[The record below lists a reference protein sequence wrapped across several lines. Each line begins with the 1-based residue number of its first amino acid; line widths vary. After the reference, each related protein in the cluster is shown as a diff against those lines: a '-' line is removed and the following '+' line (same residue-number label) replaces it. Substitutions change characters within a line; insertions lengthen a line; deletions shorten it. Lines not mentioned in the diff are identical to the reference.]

1 MHMKKTIYAFVCA
14 CIFALTLSTPAS
26 AEQYLPKSISI
37 ENPLTYNAGD
47 TVKVSIMESSNPIGL
62 QKNIEYGVA
71 RTVDND
77 GLTYFEIVTTEYID
91 ISKTTEKPN
100 LSVVMPNILPQE
112 ATSTFVIY
120 TKYFEKNAPENENF
134 YFTKAFTIKPN
145 NTPFVKIGNVNLLQS
160 NGNRFSTLHGPTIYT
175 PQEVAQDKTL
185 ATSSSIEI
193 TFESNTDTIIV
204 PNITFSKLRS
214 NSFKK
219 DISLPPITIKKGK
232 TYMVLPLPTFDY
244 EPGVYTGELS
254 FTSTLLKNK
263 VDFQYIVAGDSVSV
277 GAVTAAQ
284 KNGVNSFIFEIFS
297 KPIDMDRIDSA
308 STSAA
313 LAAKKTDIYRTQV
326 DFIDEAGAV
335 VYTTSQD
342 ADFMLQD
349 FSVAIP
355 EGTGKIVQVGVTIFS
370 KQSNKTVYTGIKDVV
385 FEGEAKNII
394 KPGTYIYLA
403 LYILLIIIGA
413 FAIAGKHIKTAIFCG
428 LVLIGLFITQKSF
441 AAQVSLEPYRA
452 SASGSRSIRMYLQDD
467 VISTTHTCGESVPFV
482 FRFYYIY
489 CANAVSSL
497 KVGFSWDN
505 RITPNQKVAN
515 GTGKADAGRLQN
527 GHQLYATYSPYFT
540 PTNLAKPSKALNS
553 LYVSVLQQQTEYGN
567 GAVGTNDST
576 TYTIPIKTTCTP
588 QNTVCSCSGRTQI
601 CYQDGVSVSTTTNSA
616 SCALK
621 ASCTYTTSGNNVT
634 FDTIATNALGS
645 LSYKDNATNKATT
658 KTVTKSRVGSSTVS
672 HSVTVTDA
680 FDKQTAVA
688 VCSTDSVA
696 APQQAVDSR
705 GPATITS
712 FQAATPVV
720 PKNSNCIYNWTVTN
734 VDQCSLAVNNT
745 SVLLQG
751 DGRTGPISVSTANG
765 LNQRAVI
772 TCIANGTPASG
783 TTPATPSVT
792 VSTTTLCQ
800 VLPEVIER

>member
-1 MHMKKTIYAFVCA
+1 MKKTFYAFVCA
-14 CIFALTLSTPAS
+14 VIFTAILPSAVSAS
-26 AEQYLPKSISI
+26 IYLPKSISI
-37 ENPLTYNAGD
+37 GTPVTYNAGD
-47 TVKVSIMESSNPIGL
+47 TVNISVTESSNPIGL

-77 GLTYFEIVTTEYID
+77 GLTYFEIITTEYMD
-91 ISKTTEKPN
+91 ISKLTEKPN
-100 LSVVMPNILPQE
+100 LPVVIPNILTQD
-112 ATSTFVIY
+112 ATSTYVVY

-134 YFTKAFTIKPN
+134 YFTKVFTITPN
-145 NTPFVKIGNVNLLQS
+145 DNPFVKVGNVNLLQS
-160 NGNRFSTLHGPTIYT
+160 NGGRFSTLHGPTIYT
-175 PQEVAQDKTL
+175 PAEAAQDKIL

-193 TFESNTDTIIV
+193 TFESNTDTTIV
-204 PNITFSKLRS
+204 PNISFAKLRS
-214 NSFKK
+214 GSFKK

-232 TYMVLPLPTFDY
+232 TYTILPLPTFDY
-244 EPGVYTGELS
+244 EPGVYTGQLS

-277 GAVTAAQ
+277 GTVVAVE
-284 KNGVNSFIFEIFS
+284 KDGVNSFVFEIFS
-297 KPIDMDRIDSA
+297 KPIDMDRVDFTA
-308 STSAA
+308 SSTPVTTATTSDMY
-313 LAAKKTDIYRTQV
+313 KVQV

-335 VYTTSQD
+335 TYTTNQNV
-342 ADFMLQD
+342 DFMLQN
-349 FSVAIP
+349 FSVSIP
-355 EGTGKIVQVGVTIFS
+355 QGTGKVAKIGVTVSSI
-370 KQSNKTVYTGIKDVV
+370 QSNKTVYSGVKDVV
-385 FEGEAKNII
+385 YEGEVKNII
-394 KPGTYIYLA
+394 KSSTYIYLA
-403 LYILLIIIGA
+403 LYLLLVLIGA
-413 FAIAGKHIKTAIFCG
+413 FAIAGKHIKTAIFCI
-428 LVLIGLFITQKSF
+428 LVLIGLFLTQKSF

-467 VISTTHTCGESVPFV
+467 VISATHTCGETVPFV

-505 RITPNQKVAN
+505 RITPTQKVAN
-515 GTGKADAGRLQN
+515 GTGKSDAGRLAN

-540 PTNLAKPSKALNS
+540 PTNLAKPSKSLNS

-567 GAVGTNDST
+567 GAVGTNDQT

-588 QNTVCSCSGRTQI
+588 QSTVCSCSGRTQI
-601 CYQDGVSVSTTTNSA
+601 CYQNGSSVSTTTNSA

-621 ASCTYTTSGNNVT
+621 ASCTYTTSGNTVT

-658 KTVTKSRVGSSTVS
+658 KTVKKSRVGTSTVS
-672 HSVTVTDA
+672 HNVTVTDA
-680 FDKQTAVA
+680 FDKQTAIA

-696 APQQAVDSR
+696 APQQSAGPRD
-705 GPATITS
+705 PATISS
-712 FQAATPVV
+712 FAAQRPVV
-720 PKNSNCIYNWTVTN
+720 PKGDNCIYNWTVTN
-734 VDQCSLAVNNT
+734 VDQCSLTVSN
-745 SVLLQG
+745 SVLLNQ
-751 DGRTGPISVSTANG
+751 DVDAVDSVSVATANG
-765 LNQRAVI
+765 LNQRATI
-772 TCIANGTPASG
+772 TCTANGTPASG